1 MSMGG
6 PNYQSLIVPP
16 IGGFGCTGAGRHSLG
31 GVPRVSETNA
41 RPQAQDQMDIDE
53 KVSNLVYLKVYFE

>member
-16 IGGFGCTGAGRHSLG
+16 IGGFGYNAAGRHSIG
-31 GVPRVSETNA
+31 GLERLNETNTK
-41 RPQAQDQMDIDE
+41 PQAQDQMDIDE
-53 KVSNLVYLKVYFE
+53 KVGSRVSKKVRFE